1 MVQHYLKSAWRSL
14 VKNKSISLIHLCGL
28 SGALATCLMLGLYL
42 TYELRFDRFH
52 QKGDRICRLNVDLV
66 FSDQHLELALASGAM
81 APAMAADFPEVE
93 GFVRLAQ
100 SGSNLTFRQGAR
112 SHFEKKILYADS
124 TFFEV
129 FDFKLLKGDAQ
140 KALDQPNSIVLTERL
155 AEKYF
160 GDQDPVG
167 ALLTIDGAPY
177 KVTGLAANPPAN
189 TQIGFDGL
197 ISWATWARLQPP
209 AETNWGWTNAPTYL
223 LLRPNTDYRALDAR
237 LAGWLDQ
244 RIPEDQQTEGM
255 KLSLEP
261 LLDVHF
267 NPARLGE
274 LKPKGNGKQLL
285 LLLFTGVFVLF
296 MAIFNYIN
304 LATALYAGRTREI
317 GVRKTFG
324 AKGKQIAGQFLSES
338 ILLAGAA
345 IICSALLTKSAL
357 PWFEKLTGNPVQADI
372 FAPAPL
378 AFMALGATLLIGL
391 LAGIYPAVVVT
402 RWQLIHL
409 FRENKQ
415 AALGVA
421 GFRRL
426 LTGIQFVISI
436 GLMIGA
442 SVIWLQYEF
451 LNQKSLGFDQEEKLV
466 INFGRAPLS
475 HEAVKSELE
484 KLPEVKAVSFSSH
497 VPSEHTHG
505 VFTSVQNKNGEDKTA
520 EMELTLVDTDFL
532 EVYGLQLVAGRN
544 FSRDL
549 ATDTTASLILTESAV
564 KLLGFATPGEILG
577 QPFYQWE
584 RSGTVIGVIR
594 NYNQHSLHQQISPMT
609 FQMNPALFEKLTVQ
623 YRTQDLNT
631 FTRDLETAWQ
641 NITAGLPFQFNF
653 LDERLALQYEG
664 ERRFSTIFLV
674 FTGLSIFISGIGLF
688 GLTAITVSKRTREIG
703 IRKVLGAAPGNIV
716 ALFSKDFV
724 RLVALALIIAAPLAW
739 YFSENWLA
747 DFAYRIDLTVWT
759 FAAIAFGAGGI
770 AIFITLFTVGIQ
782 TLASAVSNPVK
793 ALKNE

>member
-1 MVQHYLKSAWRSL
+1 MIQHYLKSAWRSL

-28 SGALATCLMLGLYL
+28 SVALVTCMLLGLYL
-42 TYELRFDRFH
+42 AYELRFDRFH
-52 QKGDRICRLNVDLV
+52 QKGERICRLNVDLV
-66 FSDQHLELALASGAM
+66 FPDQRLELALASGAM
-81 APAMAADFPEVE
+81 APAMAADFPEIE

-100 SGSNLTFRQGAR
+100 SGSDLTIRQGAR

-129 FDFKLLKGDAQ
+129 FDFELLRGDAQ
-140 KALDQPNSIVLTERL
+140 KALAQPNSIVLTERL

-167 ALLTIDGAPY
+167 AALTVDGAPY
-177 KVTGLAANPPAN
+177 TVTGLAANPPEN

-197 ISWATWARLQPP
+197 ISWSTWARLQPP

-223 LLRPNTDYRALDAR
+223 LLRPNTDYRLLDAR

-244 RIPEDQQTEGM
+244 RIPEDQRTEGM

-261 LLDVHF
+261 LLDIHF

-274 LKPKGNGKQLL
+274 LKPKGNGKQLML
-285 LLLFTGVFVLF
+285 LSFTGVFILF

-324 AKGKQIAGQFLSES
+324 AKGNQIAGQFLSES
-338 ILLAGAA
+338 VLLAGAA
-345 IICSALLTKSAL
+345 ILCAGLLTKSTL
-357 PWFEKLTGNPVQADI
+357 PWFEKLTGSPIQPDI
-372 FAPAPL
+372 FTSGSL
-378 AFMALGATLLIGL
+378 AFLALGAALLIGL
-391 LAGIYPAVVVT
+391 LAGIYPALVVT
-402 RWQLIHL
+402 RWQLIYL

-415 AALGVA
+415 GALGGA

-436 GLMIGA
+436 GLMIGTF
-442 SVIWLQYEF
+442 VIWRQYEF
-451 LNQKSLGFDQEEKLV
+451 LNQRNLGFDQEEKLV

-475 HEAVKSELE
+475 PESVKTELK
-484 KLPEVKAVSFSSH
+484 KLPEVKALSFSSH

-505 VFTSVQNKNGEDKTA
+505 VFTSVQNKNGEAKTA
-520 EMELTLVDTDFL
+520 EMELTLVDADFL

-544 FSRDL
+544 FDREMT
-549 ATDTTASLILTESAV
+549 TDTTASLILTESAV
-564 KLLGFATPGEILG
+564 KLLGFATPEDILG
-577 QPFYQWE
+577 QAFYQWE

-594 NYNQHSLHQQISPMT
+594 DYNQHSLHQQISPMT
-609 FQMNPALFEKLTVQ
+609 FQMNPAMFEKLTVQ
-623 YRTQDLNT
+623 YQTQDLNH

-641 NITAGLPFQFNF
+641 NITAGLPLQFNF
-653 LDERLALQYEG
+653 LDERLALQYET
-664 ERRFSTIFLV
+664 ERRFSTIFIL
-674 FTGLSIFISGIGLF
+674 FTGLAIFISSIGLF
-688 GLTAITVSKRTREIG
+688 GLTAITVSKRTREVG
-703 IRKVLGAAPGNIV
+703 IRKVLGATPGNIV

-724 RLVALALIIAAPLAW
+724 RLVVFALIIAAPVAW
-739 YFSENWLA
+739 YFSGNWLA
-747 DFAYRIDLTVWT
+747 DFAYRIDLPVGS
-759 FAAIAFGAGGI
+759 FVAITLGAGGI
-770 AIFITLFTVGIQ
+770 AVVITLLTVGIQ

-793 ALKNE
+793 SLKNE